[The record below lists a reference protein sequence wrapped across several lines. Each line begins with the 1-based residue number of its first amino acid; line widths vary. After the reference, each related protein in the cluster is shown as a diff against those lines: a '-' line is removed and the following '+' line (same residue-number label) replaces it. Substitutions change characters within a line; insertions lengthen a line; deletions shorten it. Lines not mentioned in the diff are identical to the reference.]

1 MIATAPRTEEE
12 RLVAW
17 RFEQLLDLGCPLD
30 DAEELALAGCSWHEF
45 ERLLDLGCPPAAAR
59 AILL

>member
-1 MIATAPRTEEE
+1 MIATAPGTEAE

-17 RFEQLLDLGCPLD
+17 RFEQLLELGCPLD
-30 DAEELALAGCSWHEF
+30 DAEALAEAGLSWHDF
-45 ERLLDLGCPPAAAR
+45 ERLIEAGCPPAAAR

>member
-1 MIATAPRTEEE
+1 MIATAPGTEEE

-17 RFEQLLDLGCPLD
+17 RFEQLLELGCPLD
-30 DAEELALAGCSWHEF
+30 DAEALALAGCSWHEF
-45 ERLLDLGCPPAAAR
+45 ERLLEAGCPAETAP